1 MRRRLIDIFAAIRR
15 RLVYIFAFLAVLLVS
30 AVFSYW
36 MLFFAILGGVYALFR
51 LTEDSKKKIRL
62 APLFVVGTGLGL
74 FLLFFLG
81 VLRPTKRI
89 GACVNGPTAR
99 VENLVRGRPA
109 NPVPRASVTP
119 FEAQFRKKALQNE
132 AWASET
138 LYTDAIRNQITS
150 FVQQERPDQQV
161 PDVVDLRSKLVDLL
175 SFLKDNAASGMNDP
189 VLRRNGEKDLEKKL
203 EDLVA
208 RIPAAKTP
216 RDQRNLDDDL
226 DRLVTNSPYFGLQLK
241 LSSIQQ
247 LQQRLSNEDIKVSV
261 VPRILVTGSR
271 SEDGAQKAD
280 LMIFEEAVTLTA
292 ARGQLVEADAHLLA
306 QEARLD
312 GFQYELL
319 LNQNGKESK
328 PDDVEHVY
336 FVPDSRTATL
346 VSRRSAPLDGEPCSA
361 GRLSG
366 IRHLDLRWPQP
377 YSTHIAVLSRIPRFG
392 DVVSAVEL
400 DRSAK
405 IKEIRVPQWSYFA
418 AKEDLEVT
426 HNEGSDILKDP
437 KDQITQAALA
447 GSDPFWIEIFRDTPL
462 LRNPLIQPARAYL
475 IAENAFSGVILM
487 LLGLVISDRILKG

>member
-1 MRRRLIDIFAAIRR
+1 MRR
-15 RLVYIFAFLAVLLVS
+15 RLVYIFFGLTVLLVS
-30 AVFSYW
+30 AILSYW
-36 MLFFAILGGVYALFR
+36 LLFFALLGVVYLALFR
-51 LTEDSKKKIRL
+51 LTEHSKKWL
-62 APLFVVGTGLGL
+62 APLFVAGTTVGL

-99 VENLVRGRPA
+99 VENLVRGGPA
-109 NPVPRASVTP
+109 NPVSRASVTP

-138 LYTDAIRNQITS
+138 LYTDTIRSQITS

-161 PDVVDLRSKLVDLL
+161 SDVVDLRSKLVDLL
-175 SFLKDNAASGMNDP
+175 AFLKDNAASGMNDP

-247 LQQRLSNEDIKVSV
+247 LQQRLSNEDIKVNV
-261 VPRILVTGSR
+261 VPRILVTSSR
-271 SEDGAQKAD
+271 KEDGAQSAD
-280 LMIFEEAVTLTA
+280 LMIFEEAITLTA

-312 GFQYELL
+312 RFQYELL

-328 PDDVEHVY
+328 PDDAEHVY

-346 VSRRSAPLDGEPCSA
+346 VSRRSVPLDGESCSA
-361 GRLSG
+361 GWLSG

-418 AKEDLEVT
+418 AKEDLEVA
-426 HNEGSDILKDP
+426 HKEGSDILKDP
-437 KDQITQAALA
+437 KDQITQTALA
-447 GSDPFWIEIFRDTPL
+447 GSEPFWIEIFRDTPL
-462 LRNPLIQPARAYL
+462 LRNPLIQPAREYL
-475 IAENAFSGVILM
+475 IAENAISGFILM
-487 LLGLVISDRILKG
+487 LFGLVISARILKG